1 MSEGERKRLE
11 EQLYVLGVCLLFGG
25 IVVCVLWGFLPSVL
39 TGLFHVPCVFH
50 RITGLYCPGCGGTRA
65 VEMLLQR
72 EVILSF
78 FYHPIVLYGA
88 VLYGWFMISHTIEYL
103 SKGRLKIGMKYRNLY
118 LYLALFLVII
128 NIAVKDVALTAFH
141 IDILKLLDNS
151 HALV

>member
-11 EQLYVLGVCLLFGG
+11 EQLYVVGVCLLLGG
-25 IVVCVLWGFLPSVL
+25 IGVCVLWGFLPPAL
-39 TGLFHVPCVFH
+39 TRIFRVPCVFH

-65 VEMLLQR
+65 VEALLQS
-72 EVILSF
+72 EMVLSF

-118 LYLALFLVII
+118 LYLALILVII